1 MTQTI
6 PQSKP
11 PAKDTEGV
19 FLIDKPA
26 GISSHGMVNKMRGIT
41 DISKIGHTGT
51 LDPLAS
57 GLLIILVGRTYT
69 KLQDSFLK
77 QDKTYTCTARL
88 GIETDTYDITGK
100 IIAET
105 PWEKLKYIDSSA
117 MEKIFQKLRGEI
129 TQTVPPFSA
138 VKQNGEKLYDKA
150 RKETLDKNTLPSR
163 EVNILELVLLQLK
176 KDINTKTVTFSLETT
191 VSSGTYIRSLVH
203 DIGKLLDVGA
213 TVTELRRTKIADYSV
228 DKAFQIFDPKTFS
241 FGKQFLLKKLQK

>member
-1 MTQTI
+1 MTLEI

-11 PAKDTEGV
+11 PAKDTEGI

-26 GISSHGMVNKMRGIT
+26 GISSHGIVNKMRGIT
-41 DISKIGHTGT
+41 NIRRVGHTGT

-77 QDKTYTCTARL
+77 QDKTYTCTAKL

-100 IIAET
+100 IIKET
-105 PWEKLKYIDSSA
+105 PWEKLKYINSSA
-117 MEKIFQKLRGEI
+117 MEEVLQKLRGEI
-129 TQTVPPFSA
+129 QQTVPPFSA

-150 RKETLDKNTLPSR
+150 RKETLDKDTLPSR
-163 EVNILELVLLQLK
+163 GVNIKQLVLLQLK
-176 KDINTKTVTFSLETT
+176 KDINTKTVFFSLETT

-203 DIGKLLDVGA
+203 DIGKLLKVGA
-213 TVTELRRTKIADYSV
+213 TVTELRRTKIADYCI
-228 DKAFQIFDPKTFS
+228 DNAFQIFDPKTFS
-241 FGKQFLLKKLQK
+241 FGKKFLPTEQSS